1 MEDKN
6 ITYISSEFEPD
17 DMSTLDQYQ
26 QYSIVKV
33 IGVGGGGINAVNLI
47 YQKID
52 GVTFAVLD
60 SDSLKLNVSPIP
72 NRVLLET
79 THGHN
84 AHHVT
89 EENEAAII
97 SLLSDN
103 TRMAIIVAGMGGD
116 TGTNA
121 APVIA
126 RIAHEECLLTVG
138 IVTIPFQ
145 FEGTERIQ
153 MALAGIEEMR
163 KHVDSLFVINNQH
176 LTEMYGD
183 LAPTNAFNK
192 ADETLAIVVGSIWE
206 LISAYYRT
214 CIDFNDVRYTLHKGG
229 QSMVFSGYAAGERR
243 VTKALE
249 DAFESP
255 LLKDYDKYSFK
266 KMMMTFLYNPDS
278 ELPLLME
285 EMNEVQAFMSNF
297 DPDADVIWG
306 LAHDKTL
313 KDKLKVIVL
322 ASGFNVSYNSQIV
335 GTNK

>member
-6 ITYISSEFEPD
+6 ITYISSESELD

-33 IGVGGGGINAVNLI
+33 IGVGGGGINAVNLM

-126 RIAHEECLLTVG
+126 RIAHEESLLTVG

-145 FEGTERIQ
+145 FEGTQKIKK
-153 MALAGIEEMR
+153 G
-163 KHVDSLFVINNQH
+163 
-176 LTEMYGD
+176 
-183 LAPTNAFNK
+183 PC
-192 ADETLAIVVGSIWE
+192 W
-206 LISAYYRT
+206 YRRDAQE
-214 CIDFNDVRYTLHKGG
+214 CRCLVCHR
-229 QSMVFSGYAAGERR
+229 QSV
-243 VTKALE
+243 
-249 DAFESP
+249 
-255 LLKDYDKYSFK
+255 
-266 KMMMTFLYNPDS
+266 PDRN
-278 ELPLLME
+278 L
-285 EMNEVQAFMSNF
+285 
-297 DPDADVIWG
+297 
-306 LAHDKTL
+306 
-313 KDKLKVIVL
+313 
-322 ASGFNVSYNSQIV
+322 
-335 GTNK
+335 

>member
-6 ITYISSEFEPD
+6 LSYIASEFELG

-26 QYSIVKV
+26 RSIVKV
-33 IGVGGGGINAVNLI
+33 IGVGGGGINAANQMFFHIKDINYV
-47 YQKID
+47 
-52 GVTFAVLD
+52 VLD
-60 SDSLKLNVSPIP
+60 SDSQQLNHSPIP

-126 RIAHEECLLTVG
+126 RIAHEESLLTVG

-145 FEGTERIQ
+145 FEGTQKIKK
-153 MALAGIEEMR
+153 ALAGIEGMR
-163 KHVDSLFVINNQH
+163 KNVDALFVIDNQC
-176 LTEMYGD
+176 LTEIYSD
-183 LAPTNAFNK
+183 LDHANAFNK
-192 ADETLAIVVGSIWE
+192 ADETLAIVVESIWE

-229 QSMVFSGYAAGERR
+229 QAMVFSGYAAGERR